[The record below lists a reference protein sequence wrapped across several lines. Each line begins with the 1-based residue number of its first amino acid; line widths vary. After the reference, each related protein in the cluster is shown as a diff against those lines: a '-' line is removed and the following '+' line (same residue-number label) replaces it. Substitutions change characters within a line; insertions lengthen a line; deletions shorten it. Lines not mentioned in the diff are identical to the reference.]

1 MYFKFV
7 NQYIGL
13 QMESSVVGH
22 CQIAQ
27 MESMF
32 VGHFVVKLL
41 KWSLCSWDILNSL

>member
-32 VGHFVVKLL
+32 VGHFEFA
-41 KWSLCSWDILNSL
+41 LNPYKF